1 MKLYAIFLIVF
12 CHMFF
17 LSASQGKL
25 DNNDSGKSHLIKIDE
40 FIYRFG
46 GITIDQKKRMLE
58 FNATCNQRNGLI
70 EYALVHESGKT
81 HESLFRTKVRPQVLH
96 ACFLLLKHPQELRFF
111 ENLWSD
117 NPQIL
122 NFDRSIIKTEVIWDQ
137 NGTKTSKSLEELS
150 LNTKNNK
157 ILKEGVF
164 IFTGSK
170 KIEGTYLAEVSGSM
184 VAVYADEESI
194 INSSHHDSNNDDVWI
209 ANKKEM
215 PESEAPV
222 VVRFLLPTAN

>member
-1 MKLYAIFLIVF
+1 M
-12 CHMFF
+12 
-17 LSASQGKL
+17 
-25 DNNDSGKSHLIKIDE
+25 
-40 FIYRFG
+40 
-46 GITIDQKKRMLE
+46 
-58 FNATCNQRNGLI
+58 
-70 EYALVHESGKT
+70 
-81 HESLFRTKVRPQVLH
+81 
-96 ACFLLLKHPQELRFF
+96 
-111 ENLWSD
+111 
-117 NPQIL
+117 

-215 PESEAPV
+215 PELEAPV
-222 VVRFLLPTAN
+222 VVHSFLLPTASEIIE